1 MKKAGQIIVFIAG
14 LLFLILGAVFAFI
27 EGRLLFSL
35 DYKLYADP
43 VFGFFAALFRFL
55 AALMFLTEGFFSLF
69 IFSKKEHPLLSIYL
83 YFFSIACCI
92 LGAIITFTILGRDGP
107 TPFYLSWPF
116 FLIGL
121 IHLIGSTLYFL
132 KGTQDE
138 KTVYQAK

>member
-14 LLFLILGAVFAFI
+14 LLFLVLGAVFAFI

-43 VFGFFAALFRFL
+43 VFGFFSAFFRFL
-55 AALMFLTEGFFSLF
+55 ASLMFLSEGILSLF
-69 IFSKKEHPLLSIYL
+69 IFSKKEHPLISIYL
-83 YFFSIACCI
+83 YIFSIACCI

-116 FLIGL
+116 FLISL
-121 IHLIGSTLYFL
+121 LHFIGATLFFL
-132 KGTQDE
+132 KATE
-138 KTVYQAK
+138 ENKVAYKAK